1 MAIFFHETK
10 FSACFCSTFC
20 GRNITKKSPKEDF
33 FATQNLGENLPVFHS
48 VFTKCP
54 CGILEGF
61 GDVPQQAFLKFIS
74 EIALMCTSPVSS
86 EMGEC
91 VHECVAC
98 YSEKSADTG
107 IKFSG
112 KYVWRCW
119 NLVETL
125 RQICYTFKRQY
136 HNGRRLTLHGGTVTL
151 RSHRDLYGVQKYMD
165 KGGDTNDDYGRSA
178 CGGQPC
184 VDCIRTGIYHRQ

>member
-1 MAIFFHETK
+1 MRK
-10 FSACFCSTFC
+10 PSSFSQRFYKMPLRHFGGVWGCSPT
-20 GRNITKKSPKEDF
+20 S
-33 FATQNLGENLPVFHS
+33 
-48 VFTKCP
+48 
-54 CGILEGF
+54 
-61 GDVPQQAFLKFIS
+61 IS
-74 EIALMCTSPVSS
+74 EIYFRNSTYVHSPVSS

-91 VHECVAC
+91 VHKCVAC
-98 YSEKSADTG
+98 YSEKRGFFRRSFAGNGVPARMRRIKPVSADTG

-136 HNGRRLTLHGGTVTL
+136 HNGRRLALHGGTVTL

-165 KGGDTNDDYGRSA
+165 KGGRYE
-178 CGGQPC
+178 
-184 VDCIRTGIYHRQ
+184 